1 MKRIGI
7 LGDIGSGK
15 SYIARKFQYPV
26 FNADLEVAKL
36 YKKDRKVFN
45 RLKKI
50 LPKYFNSFPINKT
63 QVSNAILANELNL
76 KKIIKIVHLEI
87 KKKMN
92 LFIKKNRDKRIIILD
107 IPLLIENRINKKNDI
122 LVFIQSKKVD
132 ILKRLRKRRNFNL
145 KLFKKFKK
153 IQLPLNYK
161 KKKSHFIIINDFKYN
176 SVKIEIKKI
185 LGEVL

>member
-1 MKRIGI
+1 
-7 LGDIGSGK
+7 
-15 SYIARKFQYPV
+15 
-26 FNADLEVAKL
+26 
-36 YKKDRKVFN
+36 
-45 RLKKI
+45 
-50 LPKYFNSFPINKT
+50 
-63 QVSNAILANELNL
+63 
-76 KKIIKIVHLEI
+76 
-87 KKKMN
+87 MN
-92 LFIKKNRDKRIIILD
+92 LFIKKNRDKKIIILD
-107 IPLLIENRINKKNDI
+107 IPLLIENRINKKNDT